1 MENVME
7 IREDFKVDFD
17 SWKKEAKVLCR
28 KSVFFIFIFSFLIPF
43 GAYYGLEALQI
54 STPNLKMIHYPL
66 ASAVL
71 WFLSMF
77 SAFYTFFYFK
87 RVDFEEPK
95 NILNVF
101 KDVIYTYKNFL
112 EYVKI
117 HIIFFYVI
125 AVLTV
130 LSFFLGFAAIT
141 PYEPKSYLN
150 ILSSSLIGSYI
161 SYYMLMTSSNSYI
174 FGVIYIG
181 YGMVNKEGAG
191 ILTTNAFNKYPELQE
206 YVSKTAFILS
216 NAYLLGW
223 VGFIFS
229 SNHIVKTAVL
239 SLFIIISIYYSAI
252 YYLISRDLYGGKKQ
266 TQKVNEKVE
275 DINAM
280 PTPI

>member
-1 MENVME
+1 ME
-7 IREDFKVDFD
+7 IRDDFKVDFD
-17 SWKKEAKVLCR
+17 SWKKEAKLLCR
-28 KSVFFIFIFSFLIPF
+28 KAAFFIFLFSFAIPF
-43 GAYYGLEALQI
+43 GAYYGLEVLQL

-66 ASAVL
+66 ASFVL
-71 WFLSMF
+71 WVLSMF

-101 KDVIYTYKNFL
+101 RDILHTYKNFL

-117 HIIFFYVI
+117 HIIFFYII
-125 AVLTV
+125 AVLSV
-130 LSFFLGFAAIT
+130 LSFFLGFAVTA
-141 PYEPKSYLN
+141 PYEPKSYFN
-150 ILSSSLIGSYI
+150 ILSSSLIGAYI
-161 SYYMLMTSSNSYI
+161 SFYFLMTATNNYI

-181 YGMVNKEGAG
+181 YGMVNREGAM

-206 YVSKTAFILS
+206 YVSKVAFMLS

-229 SNHIVKTAVL
+229 TNHIVKAAILT
-239 SLFIIISIYYSAI
+239 LFIIGSAYYSAI

-266 TQKVNEKVE
+266 TQKVTEKVE

-280 PTPI
+280 PKPI